1 VSDLPTRHD
10 EAWRWADL
18 RIAER
23 MLNANRD
30 AHAPGETAPPAN
42 DTLPEIDQHWLDIP
56 GLRHLTVA
64 GHPVG
69 TTTLD
74 TTAAPDRTLPRHPLA
89 DLAAASARHGATIH
103 LSADEDGGTI
113 QLLHV
118 GTAGAAHSVTRVELS
133 ANARL
138 TIIETFADERR
149 DHWLNHRFD
158 AFLAEGAELT
168 RIVRVRTAHGLV
180 SERGAVSLGA
190 NARFTS
196 LTLASAGSALRSEA
210 HVTLDGAGAHA
221 EVNGI
226 LLGDGHAALDAL
238 TRLEHRVPDTS
249 SGQTFRLV
257 AAGQSQ
263 VSIAGG
269 ISVARHAQKTDAAQ
283 SLKALVLKRT
293 AAANLKPELE
303 IYADDVKCAH
313 GCTVGELDRNALF
326 YLQSRGLPRLQA
338 QALLTQAFVADA
350 LSAIR
355 EEPLHSA
362 LDREA
367 RAWLEART

>member
-1 VSDLPTRHD
+1 MTELPTRHD

-23 MLNANRD
+23 MLGANPD
-30 AHAPGETAPPAN
+30 AHDPADTPPPAN
-42 DTLPEIDQHWLDIP
+42 DALPEIDQHWLDIP
-56 GLRHLTVA
+56 GTRHLTVA

-69 TTTLD
+69 DTTLD
-74 TTAAPDRTLPRHPLA
+74 TTASPDRSLPRHPLA
-89 DLAAASARHGATIH
+89 DLAAASAKVGATIH
-103 LSADEDGGTI
+103 LAADEDGGTI
-113 QLLHV
+113 QLLHI

-133 ANARL
+133 AGARL
-138 TIIETFADERR
+138 TIIETFADERQ

-158 AFLAEGAELT
+158 AFLAEGAQLI

-180 SERGAVSLGA
+180 SERGAVSLGPKA
-190 NARFTS
+190 GFVS
-196 LTLASAGSALRSEA
+196 LTLASAGSAMRSEA
-210 HVTLDGAGAHA
+210 HVMLDGPGAHA
-221 EVNGI
+221 DVSGI
-226 LLGDGHAALDAL
+226 FLGDGHAALDAL
-238 TRLEHRVPDTS
+238 TRVEHRVPETS
-249 SGQTFRLV
+249 SSQIFRLV

-269 ISVARHAQKTDAAQ
+269 ISVARHAQKTDAEQ

-326 YLQSRGLPRLQA
+326 YLQSRGLPPLQA

-350 LSAIR
+350 LAAIAD
-355 EEPLHSA
+355 EPLRAA

>member
-1 VSDLPTRHD
+1 MKGDIIELPTRHD

-18 RIAER
+18 RH
-23 MLNANRD
+23 
-30 AHAPGETAPPAN
+30 AHDIGNTLPPAN
-42 DTLPEIDQHWLDIP
+42 DMLPEIDQHWLDIP

-69 TTTLD
+69 DSTLN
-74 TTAAPDRTLPRHPLA
+74 TTASPDRTLPRHPLA
-89 DLAAASARHGATIH
+89 DLAAASARSGATLH
-103 LSADEDGGTI
+103 LAADEDGGTI
-113 QLLHV
+113 QLLHI

-133 ANARL
+133 AGARL
-138 TIIETFADERR
+138 TLIETFADERR
-149 DHWLNHRFD
+149 DHWLNHRMD
-158 AFLAEGAELT
+158 AFLGEGAVLV
-168 RIVRVRTAHGLV
+168 RIVRVKTAHGLV
-180 SERGAVSLGA
+180 SERGAVSLA
-190 NARFTS
+190 SNARFTQ
-196 LTLASAGSALRSEA
+196 LVIASAGSALRSEA
-210 HVTLDGAGAHA
+210 HVTLDGAHAHA
-221 EVNGI
+221 VVNGI

-238 TRLEHRVPDTS
+238 TKVEHRVPETS
-249 SGQTFRLV
+249 SNQTFRLV

-269 ISVARHAQKTDAAQ
+269 ISVARHAQKTDAEQ

-313 GCTVGELDRNALF
+313 GCTVGELDKGALF
-326 YLQSRGLPRLQA
+326 YLQSRGVPRLQA

-350 LSAIR
+350 LGVIK

>member
-1 VSDLPTRHD
+1 MTELPTRHD

-18 RIAER
+18 RHAHDLAE
-23 MLNANRD
+23 
-30 AHAPGETAPPAN
+30 TVPPAN

-69 TTTLD
+69 DSPLD
-74 TTAAPDRTLPRHPLA
+74 TTASPDRTLARHPLA
-89 DLAAASARHGATIH
+89 DLAAASAKHGATLH
-103 LSADEDGGTI
+103 LAAGEDGGTI
-113 QLLHV
+113 QLLHI

-133 ANARL
+133 AGAQL
-138 TIIETFADERR
+138 TLIETFADERR
-149 DHWLNHRFD
+149 DHWLNHRMD
-158 AFLAEGAELT
+158 AFLAEGAVLT
-168 RIVRVRTAHGLV
+168 RIVRVKTAHGLV
-180 SERGAVSLGA
+180 SERGSVSLA
-190 NARFTS
+190 DNASFTQIVI
-196 LTLASAGSALRSEA
+196 ASAGSALRTEA
-210 HVTLDGAGAHA
+210 HVMLDGANAHA
-221 EVNGI
+221 QVNGI

-238 TRLEHRVPDTS
+238 TKLEHRVPNTS

-269 ISVARHAQKTDAAQ
+269 ISVARHAQKTDAEQ

-313 GCTVGELDRNALF
+313 GCTVGELDKGALF
-326 YLQSRGLPRLQA
+326 YLQSRGIPLLQA
-338 QALLTQAFVADA
+338 QALLTQAFVSDA
-350 LSAIR
+350 LAVIKQ
-355 EEPLHSA
+355 EPLHSA